1 MKYSFMSF
9 SCPDLDL
16 DGMLRIA
23 AEYGYQGVEPRVES
37 GHRHGIELDA
47 TPAYRAEA
55 KAKAAASG
63 IAFSCVATSCRYA
76 DPSTCQKHV
85 DDTLRYIDL
94 AGDIGAP
101 TLRVFG
107 GTIPAGIERE
117 AAIEAVVAALRQVA
131 AHAASRNVKVCLE
144 THDHWCLP
152 QHVAEI
158 MRRVDHPAIRVNWD
172 IMHPV
177 RVEKVT
183 MAQAYAVL
191 KPWISHCHFHDGMT
205 IDGKLL
211 MVPIGEGDIDH
222 AAALRLLIADNFA
235 GYMSGEWIA
244 WQPYAE
250 HLPREL
256 AAMKGYYA

>member
-9 SCPDLDL
+9 SCPELSLDE
-16 DGMLRIA
+16 MLGIA
-23 AEYGYQGVEPRVES
+23 AEYGYDGVEPRVES
-37 GHRHGIELDA
+37 KHRHGIELEA
-47 TPAYRAEA
+47 SPAYRAEA
-55 KAKAAASG
+55 RMKAIESG

-76 DPSTCQKHV
+76 DPASCQKHV

-101 TLRVFG
+101 TIRVFG
-107 GTIPAGIERE
+107 GAIPAGLDRE

-131 AHAASRNVKVCLE
+131 GHAAARGVKVCLE

-152 QHVAEI
+152 AHVAEI
-158 MRRVDHPAIRVNWD
+158 MRRVNHPAIRVNWD

-177 RVEKVT
+177 RVEKVD
-183 MAQAYAVL
+183 MADAYATL
-191 KPWISHCHFHDGMT
+191 KTWISHCHFHDGMT
-205 IDGKLL
+205 ADGKLIML
-211 MVPIGEGDIDH
+211 PIGEGEIDH
-222 AAALRLLIADNFA
+222 ATALAVLEADGFA
-235 GYMSGEWIA
+235 GYMSGEWIN

-256 AAMKGYYA
+256 ATMKGFHV

>member
-1 MKYSFMSF
+1 MLYSFMSF
-9 SCPDLDL
+9 SCPELSLDE
-16 DGMLRIA
+16 MLGIA

-37 GHRHGIELDA
+37 KHRHGIELDA
-47 TPAYRAEA
+47 SADYRAAARE
-55 KAKAAASG
+55 KAAASG

-76 DPSTCQKHV
+76 DPQTCPKHV

-94 AGDIGAP
+94 AGDVGAP
-101 TLRVFG
+101 AIRVFG
-107 GTIPAGIERE
+107 GAIPAGIERE
-117 AAIEAVVAALRQVA
+117 AAIDAVTAALRQVA
-131 AHAASRNVKVCLE
+131 DHAAARNVKVCLE

-152 QHVAEI
+152 EHVAEI

-183 MAQAYAVL
+183 MAGAYATL
-191 KPWISHCHFHDGMT
+191 KPWISHCHFHDGRT
-205 IDGKLL
+205 VDGKLVML
-211 MVPIGEGDIDH
+211 PIGEGEIDH
-222 AAALRLLIADNFA
+222 ATAVRLLEADGFG
-235 GYMSGEWIA
+235 GYMSGEWIN

-256 AAMKGYYA
+256 AAMKGFHA